1 MIRITSFTNKSI
13 AVFGLGKTGISSS
26 RALLDAKA
34 NVLAWDDSVEARS
47 NAKSE
52 GLKLTDLYQVEWNN
66 IDTILLSPGIPD
78 QFPKPHPLVERAKR
92 SGCEIICDI
101 ELLAR
106 ETLKPRIIGITGTNG
121 KSTTTALIGHI
132 FSQSNKKYQIGG
144 NFGIP
149 ALDLE
154 TLDQSGTYILELSS
168 YQLERVPSLLL
179 DLAILMNISPDHL
192 DRHNGMEG
200 YIEAKRNILNSLKPN
215 SKAIIGMDDRFCRAI
230 CLEHMVKMG
239 GDNIIPVSIK
249 NRVPGGVYV
258 DDGRLFDDIEN
269 NAKVVLDLRDV
280 TILRGTHNWQNIA
293 FAYAASKMWGISEQD
308 TLAAIKSFSGLE
320 HRQNFVRKLGSIEF
334 INDSKATNIE
344 AAARALEANS
354 KILWI
359 AGGRLKEN
367 NIDALLPFLGE
378 VLHVYLIGEAAVAL
392 SNLLDEIVPT
402 TICNNMDDAVNL
414 AYIAALE
421 KKSATVLL
429 SPACSSFDQ
438 YKNFEER
445 GDAFCSIV
453 KKLEDR

>member
-1 MIRITSFTNKSI
+1 
-13 AVFGLGKTGISSS
+13 
-26 RALLDAKA
+26 
-34 NVLAWDDSVEARS
+34 
-47 NAKSE
+47 
-52 GLKLTDLYQVEWNN
+52 
-66 IDTILLSPGIPD
+66 
-78 QFPKPHPLVERAKR
+78 
-92 SGCEIICDI
+92 
-101 ELLAR
+101 
-106 ETLKPRIIGITGTNG
+106 
-121 KSTTTALIGHI
+121 
-132 FSQSNKKYQIGG
+132 
-144 NFGIP
+144 
-149 ALDLE
+149 
-154 TLDQSGTYILELSS
+154 
-168 YQLERVPSLLL
+168 
-179 DLAILMNISPDHL
+179 
-192 DRHNGMEG
+192 
-200 YIEAKRNILNSLKPN
+200 
-215 SKAIIGMDDRFCRAI
+215 
-230 CLEHMVKMG
+230 MVKMG
-239 GDNIIPVSIK
+239 GDNIILVSIK

-258 DDGRLFDDIEN
+258 DDGLLFDDIEN
-269 NAKVVLDLRDV
+269 NAKVVLDFRDL

-378 VLHVYLIGEAAVAL
+378 VLHVYLIGEAAEAL
-392 SNLLDEIVPT
+392 SNLLDKIVPT